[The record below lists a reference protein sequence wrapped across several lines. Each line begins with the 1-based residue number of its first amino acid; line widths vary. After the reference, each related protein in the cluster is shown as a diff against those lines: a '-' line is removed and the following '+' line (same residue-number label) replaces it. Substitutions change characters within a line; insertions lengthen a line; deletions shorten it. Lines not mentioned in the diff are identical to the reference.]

1 MGNPGTISFSAET
14 FLSVLKDICASLAQS
29 GFKKILFVNGHGGN
43 KWENLESKAPD
54 QGQKL
59 SELGIKYVTYRE
71 ACPPSLWEQH
81 LDMVTG
87 AGHAGEFETSF
98 AMVAFP
104 QRIRPDQVNYE
115 SALRAT
121 IPKGG
126 NILHTV
132 VESVAGEVQQMLD
145 E

>member
-1 MGNPGTISFSAET
+1 M
-14 FLSVLKDICASLAQS
+14 D
-29 GFKKILFVNGHGGN
+29 
-43 KWENLESKAPD
+43 
-54 QGQKL
+54 
-59 SELGIKYVTYRE
+59 
-71 ACPPSLWEQH
+71 
-81 LDMVTG
+81 TG

-115 SALRAT
+115 SAQLAT